1 MTLTK
6 LIERLY
12 PFLKPYRFWIL
23 LSLGITLIAAAL
35 AQVNPLVVKYT
46 VNSIQQLLNEGKG
59 LADGWN
65 VIILISIILLGKEI
79 INIFIQFGQKF
90 IGEKLKVQ
98 VGRDLSNYSVDR
110 VLNYNLTFY
119 ALKENET
126 GRLGTRIDK
135 GVEGL
140 TKTIK
145 NIFVDILPLFAS
157 ALFALIIM
165 FNANLYVGLV
175 SSVIIPIYFW
185 LSNKQANVQKGV
197 RKAIQEFKE
206 ERNSRVI
213 NIFNSIFVVKSFV
226 REKYES
232 DVHEQLN
239 HELSIAEIRHHR
251 TNFFFDS
258 LKTFAEQIGVVAV
271 IIVTAY
277 LVLGRQM
284 DLGAIMLHI
293 LLFNNITSPIKHLHR
308 IYDEYNEAISY
319 AEGFFNT
326 IETTDYLTKKG
337 GISDKKING
346 NFEMKNLNFGYLK
359 SKVVLHDINLQ
370 IPAGKTTAL
379 VGLSG
384 AGKTTI
390 INLLAK
396 FYEPSSGAIY
406 LDDVPLKDWD
416 TDFLRNNIGVVLQS
430 NHIFSGS
437 IEENIRYG
445 YLEAT
450 HEQIIEASKQAYI
463 HDAIINMPDQYKT
476 STQNL
481 SGGQK
486 QRLAIARMFLR
497 NPKIVFLDE
506 PTASLDAIA
515 TEQIK
520 NSLDAIKKDRTVV
533 IISHNISQF
542 VDADLIYVIQEGKI
556 VETGN
561 HFDLYKLN
569 GLYKEIIDS
578 NARSLNF
585 EKLADTIYKTPTIS

>member
-1 MTLTK
+1 MTLTQLLK
-6 LIERLY
+6 RLY

-65 VIILISIILLGKEI
+65 VIILISVILLGKEV

-98 VGRDLSNYSVDR
+98 IGRDLSNYSVDR
-110 VLNYNLTFY
+110 VLNYNLSFY

-126 GRLGTRIDK
+126 GRLGTRIDR

-165 FNANLYVGLV
+165 FSANFYVGLV

-197 RKAIQEFKE
+197 RKTIQEFKE

-232 DVHEQLN
+232 NAHEQLN
-239 HELSIAEIRHHR
+239 HQLSTAEIKHHR

-293 LLFNNITSPIKHLHR
+293 LLFNNIASPIKHLHR
-308 IYDEYNEAISY
+308 IYDEYNEAVSY
-319 AEGFFNT
+319 AEGFFKT
-326 IETTDYLTKKG
+326 IESTDYLTKKG
-337 GISDKKING
+337 GISDKKISG
-346 NFEMKNLNFGYLK
+346 NFEMRDLNFGYVK
-359 SKVVLHDINLQ
+359 NKIVLHDINLQ
-370 IPAGKTTAL
+370 ITAGKTTAL

-396 FYEPSSGAIY
+396 FYEPNSGAIY
-406 LDDVPLKDWD
+406 LDDVPLNDWD
-416 TDFLRNNIGVVLQS
+416 TDYLRNNIGVVLQS

-445 YLEAT
+445 LLEAT
-450 HEQIIEASKQAYI
+450 HEQIVEAAKQAYI
-463 HDAIINMPDQYKT
+463 HDAISKMPDQYNT

-506 PTASLDAIA
+506 PTASLDAVA

-556 VETGN
+556 VEVGN
-561 HFDLYKLN
+561 HSDLYKQN

-578 NARSLNF
+578 NARSLNI
-585 EKLADTIYKTPTIS
+585 EKLANTVLNS